1 MDQVLHNRTT
11 ERMTQDRV
19 IALFQND
26 LGYEFLGDWHTR
38 PDNSNVEKEYLT
50 KFLKKKGYSHAYI
63 SRVTDIIE
71 QTIHKYDKTL
81 YERNK
86 QFYSLLRYGVTTKVD
101 ASKNNETIPIIDWK
115 NPENNHFAIA
125 EEVTIV
131 GRATK
136 RPDIVLYINGIALVV
151 LELKS
156 SQNSIKEGIRQ
167 SITNQQK
174 EFIEDFFTTV
184 QLILAGNDT
193 EGLRY
198 GAIKTAE
205 SYYLSWKE
213 DEATNEGYL
222 LDKYLKKLCNKKR
235 LLEIIY
241 DFILFDAGV
250 KKLPRPHQYFGV
262 KKAQEFV
269 GRKEGGIIWHTQGSG
284 KSILMV
290 VLAKWILEN
299 NPNARVAIVTDRDE
313 LDKQISRVFNDVGE
327 QIHRASSGR
336 DLIAQLGKAK
346 PRLLCSLV
354 HKFGRK
360 DEEDFDEYLE
370 SIKNNPIQ
378 TMGEIYVFVDEAHRT
393 QSGKLHLL
401 MKAILKD
408 AIFIGFTGTPLLQK
422 DKKTTHSVFG
432 RYIHTYKFNEAIEDK
447 VVLDLMYEARDI
459 DQKLSSPDRVDAW
472 FEGKTKGLN
481 SYQKKELMNQWGT
494 MQRVLSSKPRMEKII
509 ADIELDFVR
518 IPILSRSTG
527 NAILVSGSIY
537 EAFKYYKLLQDTR
550 FKGKCAV
557 VTSYNPQIGDIRTE
571 DTGESTETDKQFV
584 YNTCIEMLNGKDVE
598 VFETEAKK
606 AFIETPSQ
614 MKLLIVVDKLL
625 TGFDAPK
632 CSYIYLDKKMQDHGL
647 FQAICR
653 VNRLASDEKQFGFI
667 VDYKDLFKKVE
678 DAIGVYTSEIDH
690 EGMELEDCQIELKHR
705 LVELKKNL
713 DNAIEKIDTLCEP
726 VQPPK
731 NELNY
736 IQYFCG
742 NPENSEDLGVREYIR
757 VKLYEMTAKLVRAY
771 SNISSDLD
779 EANVSKV
786 EQEQIKKKVTTY
798 ISIRNI
804 VKRASGEIIDL
815 KSYEAD
821 MRHLLDTY
829 IQAEDS
835 RKISPFDDIP
845 LLDLIE
851 KLGIQKAIN
860 DYFPGMNPDEESA
873 REAVA
878 ETIENNVRK
887 KIIRDQLLDPE
898 FYSQMSDL
906 LKEVIAD
913 RKAKAISY
921 ENYLKRIYE
930 LSKKVNKGNTSDSP
944 SELKTPGSVAIYN
957 NLGKNL
963 DLAIQIHESVLKEK
977 PDSWRGNIAKE
988 NTIKGAIYK
997 IVKNTDLVEKAFKI
1011 IYEQSEY

>member
-1 MDQVLHNRTT
+1 MEELLHNRTT

-19 IALFQND
+19 IKLFQND
-26 LGYEFLGDWHTR
+26 LGYEYLGDWHTR
-38 PDNSNVEKEYLT
+38 PNNKNVEEEYLS
-50 KFLKKKGYSHAYI
+50 KYLQAKGYSNPYI
-63 SRVTDIIE
+63 NRVLDILSQSIN
-71 QTIHKYDKTL
+71 QYDKSL

-86 QFYSLLRYGVTTKVD
+86 DFYSKLRFGVTTKFD
-101 ASKNNETIPIIDWK
+101 ASKNNETIPLIDWK
-115 NPENNHFAIA
+115 IPENNHFAIA
-125 EEVTIV
+125 EEVTII

-136 RPDIVLYINGIALVV
+136 RPDIVLYINGIAIGV

-156 SQNSIKEGIRQ
+156 SQNSINEGIRQ

-184 QLILAGNDT
+184 QFILAGNDT

-198 GAIKTAE
+198 GTIKTPE

-213 DEATNEGYL
+213 DEKIDEGYL

-262 KKAQEFV
+262 KKAQEFI

-313 LDKQISRVFNDVGE
+313 LDRQIERVFHDVGE
-327 QIHRASSGR
+327 QISRTSSGR
-336 DLIAQLGKAK
+336 DLISQLEKAK

-354 HKFGRK
+354 HKFGRRG
-360 DEEDFDEYLE
+360 EEDFEDYLE
-370 SIKNNPIQ
+370 SLKKNPVKIV
-378 TMGEIYVFVDEAHRT
+378 GELYVFVDEAHRT

-408 AIFIGFTGTPLLQK
+408 AIFIGFTGTPLLKK
-422 DKKTTHSVFG
+422 DKKTSHEVFG

-459 DQKLSSPDRVDAW
+459 DQKLSSPERVDQW

-494 MQRVLSSKPRMEKII
+494 MQRVLSSKPRMVKII

-518 IPILSRSTG
+518 MPILSRSTG
-527 NAILVSGSIY
+527 NAILVAGSIY

-557 VTSYNPQIGDIRTE
+557 VTSYNPKIGDIRTE

-584 YNTCIEMLNGKDVE
+584 YNTCVEMLNRKDVE
-598 VFETEAKK
+598 VFESEVKK

-653 VNRLASDEKQFGFI
+653 VNRLANDEKQFGYI

-678 DAIGVYTSEIDH
+678 NAIGVYTSEIDH
-690 EGMELEDCQIELKHR
+690 EGMNLEDCQIELKDR

-713 DNAIEKIDTLCEP
+713 DNAIEKIDALCEP

-731 NELNY
+731 KDLNY

-742 NPENSEDLGVREYIR
+742 NPENPKDLEEREYIR

-779 EANVSKV
+779 EAKV
-786 EQEQIKKKVTTY
+786 DKQEQDKIKQKLEKY
-798 ISIRNI
+798 IYIRNI

-835 RKISPFDDIP
+835 RKISPFDEVP

-851 KLGIQKAIN
+851 KLGIHKAIN
-860 DYFPGMNPDEESA
+860 EALGGIDSDDEASK
-873 REAVA
+873 EAVA

-898 FYSQMSDL
+898 FYSRMSDL

-913 RKAKAISY
+913 RKAKAINY
-921 ENYLKRIYE
+921 ENNLKRIYE
-930 LSKKVNKGNTSDSP
+930 LSKKVNQGNRSDSP
-944 SELKTPGSVAIYN
+944 SELKTQGSIALYN

-963 DLAIQIHESVLKEK
+963 DLAIQIHETVLKERH
-977 PDSWRGNIAKE
+977 DSWRGNTARE
-988 NTIKGAIYK
+988 NTVKSAIYK
-997 IVKNTDLVEKAFKI
+997 IVKNTDLVDKAFKI
-1011 IYEQSEY
+1011 IYEQPEY